1 MSVDLINER
10 AKQNGTGVGRRK
22 GARRALLALPL
33 VAVLVMSGCSS
44 DDKDDKKDSKS
55 SQSASAPAAGQPS
68 TPTAPG
74 TTAAS
79 SPAASGGSTGAPAT
93 GGGGSTT
100 LTGEE
105 KKVADNWD
113 KLFDNTQ
120 PLDARKA
127 VLENAD
133 KMGAL
138 VETLANDPL
147 AKSVTSKTTAVKING
162 DTADVTFDILLAGAP
177 ALPGQ
182 NGKAV
187 KQDGTWKVSLGTVCT
202 LVGALKPGTVA
213 PGCPTA

>member
-10 AKQNGTGVGRRK
+10 AERNGTGAGRRK

-44 DDKDDKKDSKS
+44 DDKDDKKDSKA

-68 TPTAPG
+68 TPAAPG
-74 TTAAS
+74 TTAAG
-79 SPAASGGSTGAPAT
+79 SPAASAGGTGAPAA
-93 GGGGSTT
+93 GGSTT

-113 KLFDNTQ
+113 KLFDNAQ

-147 AKSVTSKTTAVKING
+147 AKSVTSKTTAVKIDG
-162 DTADVTFDILLAGAP
+162 DTAAVTFDILLAGAP

>member
-10 AKQNGTGVGRRK
+10 AKRNGTGAGRRK

-44 DDKDDKKDSKS
+44 DDDKDDKKDAKA
-55 SQSASAPAAGQPS
+55 SQSASAPAAGGQTS
-68 TPTAPG
+68 AATPPAT
-74 TTAAS
+74 AS
-79 SPAASGGSTGAPAT
+79 SPATAGGSSGAPST
-93 GGGGSTT
+93 GGGSTT

-113 KLFDNTQ
+113 KLFDNAQ

-162 DTADVTFDILLAGAP
+162 DTADVTFDILLAGTP